1 MTELFS
7 EDFREIYSPY
17 DGQPHGGWQLG
28 GDGCRGHLWHSCRA
42 QTWSATGY
50 LGAIISGV
58 FGVAPCEEGL
68 KIAPCVPEILERRK
82 DAVEQGTLLTR
93 EEILNSTAAR
103 SAAEQL
109 REHGY
114 IIPKAVKF

>member
-1 MTELFS
+1 MILAEGLCDILADRFAS
-7 EDFREIYSPY
+7 SLLNSRVVEQPLREI
-17 DGQPHGGWQLG
+17 
-28 GDGCRGHLWHSCRA
+28 
-42 QTWSATGY
+42 QTVLLLNA
-50 LGAIISGV
+50 LA
-58 FGVAPCEEGL
+58 
-68 KIAPCVPEILERRK
+68 CVPEILERRK